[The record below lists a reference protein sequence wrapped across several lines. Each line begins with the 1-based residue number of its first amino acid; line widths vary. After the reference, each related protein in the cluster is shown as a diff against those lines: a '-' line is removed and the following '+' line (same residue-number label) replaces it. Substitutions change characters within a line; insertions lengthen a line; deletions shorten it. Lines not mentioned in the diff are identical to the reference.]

1 MAGLAFVAGLALGVP
16 CRAAQGL
23 VPLAPFEYVA
33 DVYVTDSTLDKLFHL
48 ADLNLDGDFNDAG
61 ETVVFYDDTVG
72 SLPLSNNSS
81 LALGKGNMLYVSD
94 RSTGWI
100 LSFLDADGDGKAESP
115 GEHLVYF
122 DGNPLVNRS
131 GLDVVA
137 PHNVTVD
144 ANNVL
149 WVAEADQGGLGTD
162 SVLRLEDLN
171 FDGDA
176 NDPGEAQRYFQ
187 PAMGSVEGDTIVA
200 DVVVS
205 SDGFLYYVE
214 GSTTGFRPVGLYR
227 LDDANQDGQ
236 IDPMTEALPFF
247 LVPSQP
253 SPVFLQAGA
262 LDGLGYLYLTDTGN
276 EVVWRVRDENNDGS
290 VNPATEAKWY
300 LVSPV
305 SALIWDLAPTADGRV
320 LCTEVQTSARLLELD
335 DKNGDG
341 SIDLLTELSA
351 PYSALLAPVKIQ
363 NPRGLA
369 WEPEPLLSIPSPL
382 GIGQT
387 GTGSLA
393 STTGDI
399 AGVYYSTGSIAPL
412 PLPGLGLLEIDLTP
426 GAVWGLLTLGVVP
439 SLVPMSFPVPVP
451 GNPVLVGLQLYL
463 QGFAGKPDRFLLTQ
477 VATLMVQ

>member
-1 MAGLAFVAGLALGVP
+1 
-16 CRAAQGL
+16 
-23 VPLAPFEYVA
+23 
-33 DVYVTDSTLDKLFHL
+33 
-48 ADLNLDGDFNDAG
+48 
-61 ETVVFYDDTVG
+61 
-72 SLPLSNNSS
+72 
-81 LALGKGNMLYVSD
+81 
-94 RSTGWI
+94 
-100 LSFLDADGDGKAESP
+100 
-115 GEHLVYF
+115 
-122 DGNPLVNRS
+122 
-131 GLDVVA
+131 
-137 PHNVTVD
+137 
-144 ANNVL
+144 
-149 WVAEADQGGLGTD
+149 
-162 SVLRLEDLN
+162 
-171 FDGDA
+171 
-176 NDPGEAQRYFQ
+176 
-187 PAMGSVEGDTIVA
+187 
-200 DVVVS
+200 
-205 SDGFLYYVE
+205 
-214 GSTTGFRPVGLYR
+214 
-227 LDDANQDGQ
+227 
-236 IDPMTEALPFF
+236 
-247 LVPSQP
+247 
-253 SPVFLQAGA
+253 
-262 LDGLGYLYLTDTGN
+262 
-276 EVVWRVRDENNDGS
+276 
-290 VNPATEAKWY
+290 
-300 LVSPV
+300 
-305 SALIWDLAPTADGRV
+305 
-320 LCTEVQTSARLLELD
+320 LLELD